1 MRLLPPSFVVNSK
14 LSLDYGE
21 QVFENDQSVGAVV
34 NFTCCEDKTYVLF
47 EKTLNTQDDSLN
59 IKGEKLV
66 ITKSF
71 AN

>member
-1 MRLLPPSFVVNSK
+1 VINSK
-14 LSLDYGE
+14 LSLSYGE
-21 QVFENDQSVGAVV
+21 QVLENDQSVGTVV
-34 NFTCCEDKTYVLF
+34 NFICYEDKTHVLF
-47 EKTLNTQDDSLN
+47 EKTLDTQDDSLN